1 MIRFDK
7 MAPNAR
13 VYWSHYGGLMR
24 YFNLPPPL
32 ARLAAAT
39 FAPQCVNEKDKL
51 VANFRRER

>member
-32 ARLAAAT
+32 ARVAAAT
-39 FAPQCVNEKDKL
+39 FAPQSVNEKDKL
-51 VANFRRER
+51 VANFRREG